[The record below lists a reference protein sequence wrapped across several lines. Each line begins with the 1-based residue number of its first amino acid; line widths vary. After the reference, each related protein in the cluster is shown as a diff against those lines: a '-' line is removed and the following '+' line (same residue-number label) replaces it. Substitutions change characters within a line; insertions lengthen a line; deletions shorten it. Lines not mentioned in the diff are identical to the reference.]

1 MYSILTWLCL
11 HISDCKKPLDI
22 AFVVDASGSIGN
34 KSFQLVKSFL
44 REFTHYFNVSTNGT
58 HFACLHYDHH
68 VYMDFTFNDTIYHN
82 SSVLDLKLDS
92 MPYPSGATRSDQ
104 ALWGAYWLYRP
115 NNGARDYHDI
125 PRCVLVL
132 TDGKTFG
139 GMDYLKPPVA
149 ALKVFLEGRGEGCP

>member
-1 MYSILTWLCL
+1 M
-11 HISDCKKPLDI
+11 
-22 AFVVDASGSIGN
+22 
-34 KSFQLVKSFL
+34 
-44 REFTHYFNVSTNGT
+44 
-58 HFACLHYDHH
+58 
-68 VYMDFTFNDTIYHN
+68 
-82 SSVLDLKLDS
+82 KLDS

-149 ALKVFLEGRGEGCP
+149 ALKVFLEGRGEGFLRCIRPHLWFEER